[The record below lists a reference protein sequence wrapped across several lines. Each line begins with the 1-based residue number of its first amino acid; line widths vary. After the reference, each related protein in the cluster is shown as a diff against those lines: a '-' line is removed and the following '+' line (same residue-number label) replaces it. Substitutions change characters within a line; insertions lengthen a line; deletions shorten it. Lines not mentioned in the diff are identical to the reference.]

1 LLGTAVAQPEGAG
14 PDVGRLVHRVRHRD
28 QFAAV
33 EHNSGRLVGIADGAR
48 IEAVRDATVGE
59 IASPLHR
66 LGELGMFLQPVV
78 DRAVA
83 HLEGVGEVLVGGARQ
98 AKLEGLRGE
107 FRLVERRPSRSVHDR
122 SSR

>member
-1 LLGTAVAQPEGAG
+1 M
-14 PDVGRLVHRVRHRD
+14 RHRD

-33 EHNSGRLVGIADGAR
+33 EHDPGGLVGITDGAR

-59 IASPLHR
+59 SASTLHR

-83 HLEGVGEVLVGGARQ
+83 DLEGVGQVLVGGARQ
-98 AKLEGLRGE
+98 AKLEGLLGE
-107 FRLVERRPSRSVHDR
+107 FRLVERRPSGPVHDR

>member
-1 LLGTAVAQPEGAG
+1 M
-14 PDVGRLVHRVRHRD
+14 RHRD

-33 EHNSGRLVGIADGAR
+33 EHDPGGLVGITDGAR

-59 IASPLHR
+59 SASTLHR

-83 HLEGVGEVLVGGARQ
+83 DLEGVGQVAVGGASQ

-107 FRLVERRPSRSVHDR
+107 FRLVERRPSGSVHDQ
-122 SSR
+122 SSK

>member
-1 LLGTAVAQPEGAG
+1 
-14 PDVGRLVHRVRHRD
+14 VRHRD
-28 QFAAV
+28 QFALV
-33 EHNSGRLVGIADGAR
+33 EHNPGALVGITDGAR

-59 IASPLHR
+59 SASALHR

-83 HLEGVGEVLVGGARQ
+83 DLESVGEILVGGARQ
-98 AKLEGLRGE
+98 AKLEGLFGE
-107 FRLVERRPSRSVHDR
+107 FRLVERRPSGSVHDR

>member
-1 LLGTAVAQPEGAG
+1 
-14 PDVGRLVHRVRHRD
+14 VRHRHRL
-28 QFAAV
+28 AAV
-33 EHNSGRLVGIADGAR
+33 EHNPGGLVGIADGAR

-59 IASPLHR
+59 SASTPHR

-83 HLEGVGEVLVGGARQ
+83 YLEGVSQVAVGGASQ
-98 AKLEGLRGE
+98 AKLEGLLGK
-107 FRLVERRPSRSVHDR
+107 FRLVERRPSGSVHDR

>member
-1 LLGTAVAQPEGAG
+1 
-14 PDVGRLVHRVRHRD
+14 VRHRD

-33 EHNSGRLVGIADGAR
+33 EHSPGGLIGVTDGAR

-59 IASPLHR
+59 IASTLHR

-83 HLEGVGEVLVGGARQ
+83 DLERVGQVLVGGARQ

-107 FRLVERRPSRSVHDR
+107 FRLVERRPSGSVHDR

>member
-1 LLGTAVAQPEGAG
+1 
-14 PDVGRLVHRVRHRD
+14 
-28 QFAAV
+28 V
-33 EHNSGRLVGIADGAR
+33 EHNAGALVGIADGAR

-83 HLEGVGEVLVGGARQ
+83 DLERAGEVAVGGASQ
-98 AKLEGLRGE
+98 AKLEGLLGK
-107 FRLVERRPSRSVHDR
+107 FRLVERGASGSVHVDPPR
-122 SSR
+122 YGRRMAAA